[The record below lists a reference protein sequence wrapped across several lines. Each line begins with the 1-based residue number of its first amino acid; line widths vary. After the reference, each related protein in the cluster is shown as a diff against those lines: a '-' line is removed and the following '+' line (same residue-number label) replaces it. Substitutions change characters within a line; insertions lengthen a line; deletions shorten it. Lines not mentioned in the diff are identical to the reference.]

1 MVQFDVYENPS
12 PRWRVIAPYVV
23 VLQSH
28 LLGRLPSAVVA
39 PLLIDDGRSAYAE
52 ASVIVDLLGATYI
65 LSALEL
71 GVVDAEGLRRA
82 VGSLK
87 DYEYEIRRALD
98 RVFTGF

>member
-1 MVQFDVYENPS
+1 M
-12 PRWRVIAPYVV
+12 IAPYVV

-28 LLGRLPSAVVA
+28 LLGRLPSVVVA
-39 PLLIDDGRSAYAE
+39 PLLSDDGRSAYVE
-52 ASVIVDLLGATYI
+52 ASVIVDLLGAQYI

-71 GVVDAEGLRRA
+71 GVVDAEALRRP

-87 DYEYEIRRALD
+87 DYEYDIRRALD